1 MKKKSTINEEIKRMK
16 SLMKFDIGDNSH
28 DILSE
33 QNINL
38 ILEGKLKGNSEIKK
52 GIYTTVPP
60 DTDQYGAIFKNKSM
74 FSKYIKNEK
83 LYIKQSFNYD
93 AGPKGEGLLDKDM
106 DVEVDVATTDEPDE
120 KLPVSI
126 NLKFALNDPFKFD
139 EDNLYPKAQST
150 LNEFINKMNNLKES
164 GVYSSEAVDAYYEF
178 LKTKTIPIYGFAS
191 IDALS
196 NFMINGSSK
205 TKCGTSGDANK
216 QLRKDYNKC
225 LSRVRAEKIE
235 SILKS
240 SGGILSELKYD
251 TIGRGETNFYSKKK
265 WDHNESNPSNDK
277 KSPFSTEDT
286 KKDRRFSVMLPN
298 YTYESPSV
306 EPTDDENTEVT
317 NQGGG
322 TNSTLRRIWNPEALK
337 VLMNDDE
344 FSQSHKNNNIHL
356 EKTQPTLIRKDSID
370 RSMMDQN
377 CIKWDQNIVN
387 PQDKQKGDFVFIPL
401 EECFNKLFNIGKFG
415 GLGKDIMVEVK
426 LVDGSND
433 FVILSKSLE
442 EKLGSGWRNKY
453 TFEDVRRIN
462 GKEFNCELTKDKLTI
477 GEYSFKINN
486 DLSTTPKMIMVRD
499 TLSNDKGE
507 EVETYKIIG
516 KGVFFITN
524 NP

>member
-52 GIYTTVPP
+52 GIYTVVPP

-74 FSKYIKNEK
+74 FSKYSKNEK

-93 AGPKGEGLLDKDM
+93 AGPKGEGLLDKDK
-106 DVEVDVATTDEPDE
+106 DVEVDVVTTDEPDE

-126 NLKFALNDPFKFD
+126 NLKFSLNDPFKFD
-139 EDNLYPKAQST
+139 DDILYPKAQST
-150 LNEFINKMNNLKES
+150 LNKFINKMNNLKES

-240 SGGILSELKYD
+240 SGGILSELKYK

-322 TNSTLRRIWNPEALK
+322 TNNSYKRIYNPEALK
-337 VLMNDDE
+337 VIYKDE
-344 FSQSHKNNNIHL
+344 NYSQRDQTTKRYAHVDI
-356 EKTQPTLIRKDSID
+356 KTQGFTE
-370 RSMMDQN
+370 MMSQN
-377 CIKWDQNIVN
+377 CIKYDPNIEN
-387 PQDKQKGDFVFIPL
+387 PQDKQKGDLVFIPL
-401 EECFNKLFNIGKFG
+401 EECFNKLFNIGEFA

-426 LVDGSND
+426 VVEGSND
-433 FVILSKSLE
+433 FVILGKSLE
-442 EKLGSGWRNKY
+442 EKLGSDWRKKY
-453 TFEDVRRIN
+453 TFEDIRRSN
-462 GKEFNCELTKDKLTI
+462 GNELDCELTKDKLTI
-477 GEYSFKINN
+477 GGYSFKLNN
-486 DLSTTPKMIMVRD
+486 DLNTTPKMIM
-499 TLSNDKGE
+499 TKKSLSNDKGE
-507 EVETYKIIG
+507 KVVSYKIVG
-516 KGVFFITN
+516 KGGFFITN

>member
-1 MKKKSTINEEIKRMK
+1 MRKLNTINEELNRMR

-28 DILSE
+28 NILSE

-52 GIYTTVPP
+52 GVYTIVPP
-60 DTDQYGAIFKNKSM
+60 DTDEYGAVFKNKSM
-74 FSKYIKNEK
+74 FSKYSKNEK

-93 AGPKGEGLLDKDM
+93 AGPKGEGLLDKDK
-106 DVEVDVATTDEPDE
+106 DVEVDVVTTGKTDE

-126 NLKFALNDPFKFD
+126 NLKFALNDPFQFD
-139 EDNLYPKAQST
+139 DDILYPKAQST
-150 LNEFINKMNNLKES
+150 LNEFINRINNLKES

-240 SGGILSELKYD
+240 SGGILSELKYK
-251 TIGRGETNFYSKKK
+251 TIGRGETNRYSGKK
-265 WDHNESNPSNDK
+265 WDHNESNPSTDK

-298 YTYESPSV
+298 YTYEPPSV
-306 EPTDDENTEVT
+306 EPTDDENTDV
-317 NQGGG
+317 NSQGGG
-322 TNSTLRRIWNPEALK
+322 TNSTLTRIWNPEALK
-337 VLMNDDE
+337 VLMKNEE
-344 FSQSHKNNNIHL
+344 FSQSHRDNNINL
-356 EKTQPTLIRKDSID
+356 EKTRPTLIRKDSIP
-370 RSMMDQN
+370 REMMDQN
-377 CIKWDQNIVN
+377 CIKWDPNIVN

-401 EECFNKLFNIGKFG
+401 EECFNKIFNIGEFG
-415 GLGKDIMVEVK
+415 GLGKDIMVEAKV
-426 LVDGSND
+426 VEGSND
-433 FVILSKSLE
+433 FVILESSLD
-442 EKLGSGWRNKY
+442 EKLGSGWRDKY
-453 TFEDVRRIN
+453 TFQDTRSIEGSELD
-462 GKEFNCELTKDKLTI
+462 CELTKDKLTI
-477 GEYSFKINN
+477 DGKTFKLNN
-486 DLSTTPKMIMVRD
+486 NLSTTPKMIM
-499 TLSNDKGE
+499 TKKSLSNDKGE
-507 EVETYKIIG
+507 KVVTYKIVG
-516 KGVFFITN
+516 KGGFFITN

>member
-1 MKKKSTINEEIKRMK
+1 
-16 SLMKFDIGDNSH
+16 MKFDIGDNSH

-52 GIYTTVPP
+52 GIYTIVPP
-60 DTDQYGAIFKNKSM
+60 DTDQYGAIFENKSM
-74 FSKYIKNEK
+74 FSKYSKNEK

-93 AGPKGEGLLDKDM
+93 AGPKGEGLLDKDKE
-106 DVEVDVATTDEPDE
+106 VEVDVVTTGETDE

-240 SGGILSELKYD
+240 SGGILSELKYK
-251 TIGRGETNFYSKKK
+251 TIGRGETNYYSKKK
-265 WDHNESNPSNDK
+265 WEHNESNPSNDK

-298 YTYESPSV
+298 YTYEPPSV
-306 EPTDDENTEVT
+306 EPTDDENTDV
-317 NQGGG
+317 NDQGGG
-322 TNSTLRRIWNPEALK
+322 TNNSYIRIYNPETLK
-337 VLMNDDE
+337 VIYKDNAYSQRDE
-344 FSQSHKNNNIHL
+344 ITKRYAKVDI
-356 EKTQPTLIRKDSID
+356 KTQNFKE
-370 RSMMDQN
+370 MMSQN
-377 CIKWDQNIVN
+377 CIKYDPNIVN
-387 PQDKQKGDFVFIPL
+387 PLDKQKGDLVFIPL
-401 EECFNKLFNIGKFG
+401 EECFDKLFNIGEYA

-426 LVDGSND
+426 VVEGSND
-433 FVILSKSLE
+433 FVILKSSLD
-442 EKLGSGWRNKY
+442 EKLGSDWRNKY
-453 TFEDVRRIN
+453 TFMDVRRAN
-462 GKEFNCELTKDKLTI
+462 GTELDCELTKDKLTI
-477 GEYSFKINN
+477 GGYSFNLNN
-486 DLSTTPKMIMVRD
+486 NLSTTPKMIMVRD

-507 EVETYKIIG
+507 KVVTYKIVG
-516 KGVFFITN
+516 KGGFFITN

>member
-1 MKKKSTINEEIKRMK
+1 MRNFGNVNEEIVRMK
-16 SLMKFDIGDNSH
+16 KMMNFSYGDNSH
-28 DILSE
+28 NILSE

-52 GIYTTVPP
+52 GIYTVVPP

-74 FSKYIKNEK
+74 FSKYSKNEK
-83 LYIKQSFNYD
+83 LYIKQTFNYD
-93 AGPKGEGLLDKDM
+93 AGPKGEGLLDKDKE
-106 DVEVDVATTDEPDE
+106 VEVDVVTTGETDE

-126 NLKFALNDPFKFD
+126 NLKFALNDPFQFD
-139 EDNLYPKAQST
+139 DDILYPKAQST
-150 LNEFINKMNNLKES
+150 LDKFINKINNLKES

-240 SGGILSELKYD
+240 SGGIISELKYK
-251 TIGRGETNFYSKKK
+251 TIGRGETNYYSKKK
-265 WDHNESNPSNDK
+265 WEHNEANPSNDK

-298 YTYESPSV
+298 YTYEPPSV
-306 EPTDDENTEVT
+306 EPTDDENTDVN
-317 NQGGG
+317 NQGDG
-322 TNSTLRRIWNPEALK
+322 TNNSYIRIYNPETLK
-337 VLMNDDE
+337 VIYKDNVYSQRDE
-344 FSQSHKNNNIHL
+344 RTKRYAHVDI
-356 EKTQPTLIRKDSID
+356 KTQGFKE
-370 RSMMDQN
+370 MMSQN
-377 CIKWDQNIVN
+377 CIKYDPNIVN
-387 PQDKQKGDFVFIPL
+387 PLDKQKGDLVFIPL
-401 EECFNKLFNIGKFG
+401 EECFDKLFNIGEYA

-426 LVDGSND
+426 VVEGSND
-433 FVILSKSLE
+433 FVILKSSLD
-442 EKLGSGWRNKY
+442 EKLGSDWRNKY
-453 TFEDVRRIN
+453 TFMDVRRVN
-462 GKEFNCELTKDKLTI
+462 GNELDCELTKDKLTI
-477 GEYSFKINN
+477 GEYSFKLNN
-486 DLSTTPKMIMVRD
+486 DLNTTPKMIM
-499 TLSNDKGE
+499 TKKSLSNDKGE
-507 EVETYKIIG
+507 KVVTYKIVG
-516 KGVFFITN
+516 KGGFFITN

>member
-52 GIYTTVPP
+52 GIYTVVPP

-74 FSKYIKNEK
+74 FSKYSKNEK

-93 AGPKGEGLLDKDM
+93 AGPKGEGLLDKDK
-106 DVEVDVATTDEPDE
+106 DVEVDVVTTDEPDE

-139 EDNLYPKAQST
+139 DDILYPEAQST
-150 LNEFINKMNNLKES
+150 LNRFINKMNNLNES
-164 GVYSSEAVDAYYEF
+164 GVYSSEVVDAYYKF
-178 LKTKTIPIYGFAS
+178 LKTKPLPIYGFAS

-240 SGGILSELKYD
+240 SGGILSELKYK

-322 TNSTLRRIWNPEALK
+322 TNNTFIRIYNPEALK
-337 VLMNDDE
+337 VIMKDE
-344 FSQSHKNNNIHL
+344 EYSQRDVNSKQYT
-356 EKTQPTLIRKDSID
+356 KIRMVDISKRYMS
-370 RSMMDQN
+370 QK
-377 CIKWDQNIVN
+377 CIKYDPNIVN

-401 EECFNKLFNIGKFG
+401 EECFNKLFNIGEFG
-415 GLGKDIMVEVK
+415 GLGKDIMVEAKV
-426 LVDGSND
+426 VEGSND
-433 FVILSKSLE
+433 FVILGKSLE
-442 EKLGSGWRNKY
+442 EKLGSGWRDKY
-453 TFEDVRRIN
+453 TFQDTRSIEGSELD
-462 GKEFNCELTKDKLTI
+462 CELTKDKLTI
-477 GEYSFKINN
+477 DGKTFKLNN
-486 DLSTTPKMIMVRD
+486 NLSTTPKIIVSKNS
-499 TLSNDKGE
+499 LSNDKGE
-507 EVETYKIIG
+507 EVVTYKIIG
-516 KGVFFITN
+516 KGSFFITN